1 MEVVMKILN
10 SEQNARFAEVNARCG
25 LGPDEFTAK
34 LADSELAALPK
45 TRVMAS
51 TGHSDFPPYIL
62 PIGSVEDMRK
72 LVGLAGAF
80 VPPKVGSEPDYPPP
94 PTIEEVESFLN
105 ATQGGVKPLI
115 SHGFKERIE
124 KAAIAYVVGDPEKV
138 KGYEPMINSL
148 LYPGRVAVF
157 SGETLDV
164 PSGSDHV
171 LTGDDPVMLNYGKIT
186 VAKGGTIKVKSRAF
200 ISAQLFSEEPGGV
213 TADQSYTI
221 QNIGDPWSGP
231 ASQGGTGPT
240 GPVQTSTGTNGA
252 SSYNNGNCQ
261 WECSTQPGNG
271 PAGHDGGQGY
281 TGTPGAQGH
290 PSAGGIYRLG
300 QVTNPITMLIGGG
313 DGQQGGQGGPGGAGG
328 QGGTKGN
335 AATGC
340 TNSPSDG
347 VQGRG
352 GQGGN
357 GGPGGPGGDSGYVTV
372 YYSYDGQGP
381 GISVTV
387 RTVAGGAGGLPGPPG
402 SGIGNN
408 GSGNTGTPP
417 GTQGAVPKYALNK
430 S

>member
-1 MEVVMKILN
+1 MEVVMKFLN

-25 LGPDEFTAK
+25 LGPEEFTAK

-45 TRVMAS
+45 IRVMSS

-62 PIGSVEDMRK
+62 PVGSVAEMRK
-72 LVGLAGAF
+72 LVGFTGAF
-80 VPPKVGSEPDYPPP
+80 ELPEVGSEPDYPPP
-94 PTIEEVESFLN
+94 PTIQEVEEFTR
-105 ATQGGVKPLI
+105 ATKGGVKPLI
-115 SHGFKERIE
+115 SHGFKERI
-124 KAAIAYVVGDPEKV
+124 KQAAIAFVVGDPEKV
-138 KGYEPMINSL
+138 KGYELMINAL

-164 PSGSDHV
+164 PSGSEQL
-171 LTGDDPVMLNYGKIT
+171 LTGDDPIVLNYGKIT
-186 VAKGGTIKVKSRAF
+186 VASGGAIKVKSRAF
-200 ISAQLFSEEPGGV
+200 INAQLFSQEPGV

-221 QNIGDPWSGP
+221 ENIGAPWPGP

-240 GPVQTSTGTNGA
+240 GPPQTSTGTNGA

-261 WECSTQPGNG
+261 WVCSTQPGNG
-271 PAGHDGGQGY
+271 PQGNDGGQGI
-281 TGTPGAQGH
+281 TGTPGAEGRA
-290 PSAGGIYRLG
+290 SAGGIFRLG
-300 QVTNPITMLIGGG
+300 LITNPITMLIGGG

-328 QGGTKGN
+328 AGGSKGN

-340 TNSPSDG
+340 VNSPSDG

-357 GGPGGPGGDSGYVTV
+357 GGSGGNGGPSGYVTV

-381 GISVTV
+381 GIAVTV
-387 RTVAGGAGGLPGPPG
+387 RTVNGGGGGLPGPPG
-402 SGIGNN
+402 QGTGNL

-417 GTQGAVPKYALNK
+417 GNQGPIPKYALNK